1 MEGFSA
7 SLSFHSK
14 VLFKSLLGIPADS
27 EAPEHKRGVA
37 KSEDTGVPAQGRDV
51 SGWINMQP

>member
-27 EAPEHKRGVA
+27 EAPDHKRGVA

-51 SGWINMQP
+51 SG